1 MSTFNVTLPSDD
13 VTFHVVIS
21 DTDTIAVTL
30 TTASTAWGQITG
42 NIANQTDLQNE
53 LDLKEDKANK
63 GVANGYCPLDANELV
78 PIDNLGGSPTFSGLT
93 LTGSLDM
100 GTNLF
105 TGGIPRLPID
115 RDIDNLHSIVDRVYV
130 DEAVASLA
138 ARYYM
143 LDDDDPTGY
152 KLTSLDASSDPTASY
167 SASDLSDGDLIMGWI
182 QPSGDDLTTLIA
194 GVYAARIFAE
204 KTAGNKTLRLYWQ
217 LVERKSD
224 DSEVVIATSNES
236 DEITS
241 KSLHEISALLT
252 DDYTIDD
259 GSRIVGKIYASVS
272 GSGNA
277 PSVTL
282 YYEGDEDSAWQIPV
296 NVNLLDGRY
305 LRTDQSTPQ
314 TVNGGAPI
322 FDDGLDSND
331 LIHILL
337 SGTKVSVDDSVGLV
351 VQRSASGNDAAI
363 SIISYSPG
371 QSIINL
377 GFAGGETDIRLRGIH
392 STESNQAFYIDLAA
406 VEEALSL
413 VLNSGQPWLG
423 INTVPQSMLHIKG
436 GSFTS
441 EHSSDGVAGYI
452 GPAKLNDLFS
462 LNGLTD
468 YLGIN
473 GVAGIQM
480 GVNGSPTVQID
491 DDFIIKLGDSAGANR
506 VAIEDVDEAELF
518 SVDSDGNVTLGLYG
532 GSKRLQFYYLSDFE
546 VRFDAIDPP
555 FAIGF
560 RATDYNFWGNPIK
573 IWGLGTVR
581 TASNYERAVLDYD
594 PVNDYFK
601 VGTQAGGT
609 GTPGNLLLDPAGGY
623 VFFSNVDTNLYR
635 SAANVL
641 KTDDK
646 FVVALELEVG
656 GDLNHDGENVG
667 FYGATPVTQPTVT
680 GVRGGGGTANLL
692 SALADLG
699 LVVDNTTAAKGE
711 IKLPVGS
718 PAEMTAQIDQ
728 DKDLRLLFDDTTV
741 EHAVWQFRMPDD
753 YGGNLVAKI
762 QYAMAS
768 ATSGKVD
775 FEVSVMA
782 VSSGDAQDLDA
793 DSYDAANTANATVPG
808 TAGYLGEL
816 TVTLTNDDD
825 VAAGDYVRIKLE
837 RDADDATDDTA
848 TGDCEV
854 RNVVLEYEVA

>member
-21 DTDTIAVTL
+21 DIDTIAVTL

-42 NIANQTDLQNE
+42 NIANQKDLQNE

-93 LTGSLDM
+93 LTGPLDM

-105 TGGIPRLPID
+105 TGGVPRLPAG
-115 RDIDNLHSIVDRVYV
+115 RDLDNLHSIVDRVYV

-167 SASDLSDGDLIMGWI
+167 SKSSLSDGELIMGWI

-204 KTAGNKTLRLYWQ
+204 KTSGNKTLRLYWQ

-241 KSLHEISALLT
+241 KSLHVISVLLT

-259 GSRIVGKIYASVS
+259 GSRIVGKIYAAVS

-282 YYEGDEDSAWQIPV
+282 YYEGDEDSAWEIPV

-305 LRTDQSTPQ
+305 LKTDQSTPQ
-314 TVNGGAPI
+314 AVSGGAPI
-322 FDDGLDSND
+322 FDGGLDSND
-331 LIHILL
+331 LVHVLL
-337 SGTKVSVDDSVGLV
+337 SGSKVSVDESVGLV
-351 VQRSASGNDAAI
+351 VQRSASGHNAAI

-371 QSIINL
+371 ESIVNL
-377 GFAGGETDIRLRGIH
+377 GFAGGETDIRLRGVH
-392 STESNQAFYIDLAA
+392 STESNQAFYVDLAT

-491 DDFIIKLGDSAGANR
+491 DDFTVKLGDDAGVNKVSITNSSDGEVVSADSTGVVTLKNKLKFIDVPDTEGFALIDASEVEWSAGTR
-506 VAIEDVDEAELF
+506 YLIYLDDENYWEPVLF
-518 SVDSDGNVTLGLYG
+518 M
-532 GSKRLQFYYLSDFE
+532 
-546 VRFDAIDPP
+546 I
-555 FAIGF
+555 
-560 RATDYNFWGNPIK
+560 
-573 IWGLGTVR
+573 
-581 TASNYERAVLDYD
+581 
-594 PVNDYFK
+594 
-601 VGTQAGGT
+601 
-609 GTPGNLLLDPAGGY
+609 
-623 VFFSNVDTNLYR
+623 
-635 SAANVL
+635 
-641 KTDDK
+641 
-646 FVVALELEVG
+646 
-656 GDLNHDGENVG
+656 
-667 FYGATPVTQPTVT
+667 
-680 GVRGGGGTANLL
+680 
-692 SALADLG
+692 
-699 LVVDNTTAAKGE
+699 
-711 IKLPVGS
+711 
-718 PAEMTAQIDQ
+718 
-728 DKDLRLLFDDTTV
+728 
-741 EHAVWQFRMPDD
+741 
-753 YGGNLVAKI
+753 
-762 QYAMAS
+762 
-768 ATSGKVD
+768 
-775 FEVSVMA
+775 
-782 VSSGDAQDLDA
+782 
-793 DSYDAANTANATVPG
+793 
-808 TAGYLGEL
+808 
-816 TVTLTNDDD
+816 
-825 VAAGDYVRIKLE
+825 
-837 RDADDATDDTA
+837 
-848 TGDCEV
+848 
-854 RNVVLEYEVA
+854 